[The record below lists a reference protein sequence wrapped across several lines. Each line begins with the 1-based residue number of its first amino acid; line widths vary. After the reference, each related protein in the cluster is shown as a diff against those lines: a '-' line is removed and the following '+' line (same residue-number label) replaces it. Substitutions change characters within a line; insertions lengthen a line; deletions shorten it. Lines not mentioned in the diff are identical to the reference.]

1 MKKYVVVSLLALGL
15 LSCVRS
21 SFAQDEVKPGLIG
34 EFYQLPD
41 AVEDYPTIAADKKPT
56 VRRVDKTVDVSC
68 GTDAWPGTTLEDHF
82 YIRWTGIIRIP
93 KDGKYT
99 FYTESDDG
107 SRLFIAGKQVV
118 DNGGLHAMEEKEGS
132 VELKA
137 GDVEIKIEFFEN
149 EGDAGCKA
157 SWAGPGVDK
166 QIIPATAL
174 FHKKDKD
181 LDKDK

>member
-1 MKKYVVVSLLALGL
+1 MRTFVVSGL
-15 LSCVRS
+15 LVLGALCYAGS
-21 SFAQDEVKPGLIG
+21 SFAEDAVKPGLIG
-34 EFYQLPD
+34 EYYQLPD
-41 AVEDYPTIAADKKPT
+41 AVEDFPTIAADKKIDL
-56 VRRVDKTVDVSC
+56 RRIDKTVDVNC
-68 GTDAWPGTTLEDHF
+68 GGDAWPGTKMEDHY

-107 SRLFIAGKQVV
+107 SRLYIAGKQVV

-137 GDVEIKIEFFEN
+137 GDVEIKIDMFEN
-149 EGDAGCKA
+149 EGEAGCKA
-157 SWAGPGVDK
+157 SWSGPGVDK

-181 LDKDK
+181 LDKD